1 MHERR
6 KYKDLMSVGGR
17 GEISRLLVTLCFTR
31 SSGLRPICLFIW
43 EISLITVTLVVNDLL
58 VYLT

>member
-17 GEISRLLVTLCFTR
+17 GEISRLLVTLVFY
-31 SSGLRPICLFIW
+31 SIIW
-43 EISLITVTLVVNDLL
+43 LEAHMVIHMGDKPYNCDTCGK
-58 VYLT
+58 